1 MLFEALRGVFLTD
14 LAVWLP
20 RERVLAITDIHLGY
34 EEALNK
40 RGVMIPRQ
48 QFRDTVQRLER
59 ILNGIAPETVLINGD
74 LKHEFGT
81 ISQQEWRDVLK
92 FLDFLLRHAKR
103 VVLIRGNHDSVLGP
117 LAEKKGLELC
127 DSYRAGKVLFS
138 HGNRVPDIAAGVRT
152 IVVGHEH
159 PAVSVREGSR
169 VEVFKCWLLGKWK
182 GRDLLVMPSF
192 NLMAEG
198 TDILSERL
206 LSPLL
211 TDIEGFRVFA
221 VSDEGEVLPFGT
233 VADLRKA

>member
-1 MLFEALRGVFLTD
+1 M
-14 LAVWLP
+14 
-20 RERVLAITDIHLGY
+20 
-34 EEALNK
+34 
-40 RGVMIPRQ
+40 
-48 QFRDTVQRLER
+48 
-59 ILNGIAPETVLINGD
+59 
-74 LKHEFGT
+74 
-81 ISQQEWRDVLK
+81 
-92 FLDFLLRHAKR
+92 
-103 VVLIRGNHDSVLGP
+103 
-117 LAEKKGLELC
+117 
-127 DSYRAGKVLFS
+127 
-138 HGNRVPDIAAGVRT
+138 RT